1 MVLGS
6 FLGKIPLD
14 NEVEVVLLAQS
25 PTWLI
30 IFLTDEV
37 QSEISWELDKKG
49 AKDNLGEASHGT
61 DEAVRTKGKWS
72 YKNKPNQETR

>member
-14 NEVEVVLLAQS
+14 NEVEVALLAQS

-49 AKDNLGEASHGT
+49 AEDNLGEASH
-61 DEAVRTKGKWS
+61 EAVRIEGKWS
-72 YKNKPNQETR
+72 YTNKPNKETR

>member
-37 QSEISWELDKKG
+37 QSEIS
-49 AKDNLGEASHGT
+49 
-61 DEAVRTKGKWS
+61 
-72 YKNKPNQETR
+72 

>member
-14 NEVEVVLLAQS
+14 YEVEVALRAQS

-30 IFLTDEV
+30 IFLTGEIH
-37 QSEISWELDKKG
+37 SEISWEF
-49 AKDNLGEASHGT
+49 
-61 DEAVRTKGKWS
+61 
-72 YKNKPNQETR
+72 